1 METQLYSSYTYVH
14 KSGTCTYMSI
24 HIQILT
30 QTHTNTYAQIYT
42 PTHANAHICP
52 QTLVFKCH
60 LHVDTHRNIGT
71 HMLQVMSGIRL
82 GSTINLKFYESQE
95 GLTPPHLHP
104 TQGPFSG
111 APVSDL

>member
-1 METQLYSSYTYVH
+1 MYIHEYTH
-14 KSGTCTYMSI
+14 TNI
-24 HIQILT
+24 N
-30 QTHTNTYAQIYT
+30 TNTYAQIYT
-42 PTHANAHICP
+42 PARANAHIYP
-52 QTLVFKCH
+52 QPLVFKCH

-104 TQGPFSG
+104 THK
-111 APVSDL
+111 AP